1 MNYKELEEY
10 HESRVEASREKV
22 FISRW
27 LMLGVCILLIILCV
41 AAYVYGKTA

>member
-10 HESRVEASREKV
+10 HENKVEASREKA
-22 FISRW
+22 FILRW
-27 LMLGVCILLIILCV
+27 LLAGVCVLLVILCI